1 VEEVA
6 AVEGVLQAHTQDHVR
21 VTQEV
26 VDSKTLLEWQ
36 HWMVIERVVDGDMP
50 HLLLLQEVELVVVA
64 AVVIFVVQAAA
75 AAAAG
80 AYSEVVELVF
90 AGVTLP
96 AAEAETMEAEWTGPV
111 SQSAK
116 HKADERDKMT
126 THNKHL

>member
-1 VEEVA
+1 MEEVA

-75 AAAAG
+75 AAG